1 MDDCR
6 LAATGIATIVAGV
19 TATAIAVVAAERAE
33 QKNPDQPITTA
44 VIISAKQAGAIATAT
59 AATIVVA
66 AAEEQ

>member
-33 QKNPDQPITTA
+33 QKNPDQPITTT
-44 VIISAKQAGAIATAT
+44 VIVSAKQTDAVAIAAAT
-59 AATIVVA
+59 AIVVA